1 MTRIVL
7 HLALFLL
14 LPISA
19 LFGQEFGIKF
29 SGFVKS
35 DLFYDS
41 RQTVNIREGHFL
53 LYPAGHNPDAEKADL
68 NSQGSFNF
76 LSIQTRLSGTIS
88 APDAFS
94 AKTSGVLEADF
105 FGNENANFVDANGF
119 RLRHAY
125 AKLTWPSTELLI
137 GQFWHPFFVPACFSE
152 VISFN
157 TGAPMQPFSRNPQVR
172 LLRKLGSFRLIAAAV
187 SQRDFTSGG
196 GSAPLRNSAVPDLN
210 AQLHFTRTTA
220 DGKKEF
226 LIGAGASYKTLLPQL
241 QTTKKVDSVSVLLY
255 ETNETVSGLSTM
267 AFMKYKTPSIS
278 FKIQGVYGENLFDL
292 TMLGGYA
299 VSAVVD
305 PAKNTV
311 KYTTVN
317 SYSVWSEC
325 IFQKGTKVQYALW
338 TGYTENLGSR
348 DTIIAFSNRVGGS
361 DVTVRGASADNSS
374 DIKRIFRI
382 SPRIVVVS
390 GSLTFALETEYTN
403 AAFARKNGAILYRD
417 VYGKITRTE
426 NVANWRL
433 LLSTILKF

>member
-1 MTRIVL
+1 MKKIVL
-7 HLALFLL
+7 HLALLLL

-35 DLFYDS
+35 DFFYDS

-68 NSQGSFNF
+68 NSRGSFNF

-94 AKTSGVLEADF
+94 AKISGVLEADF

-125 AKLTWPSTELLI
+125 AKLTWPNTELLI

-172 LLRKLGSFRLIAAAV
+172 LLRKLGSFRLIAAAL
-187 SQRDFTSGG
+187 SQRDFTSAG
-196 GSAPLRNSAVPDLN
+196 GSTPLRNSPIPDLN
-210 AQLHFTRTTA
+210 AQLHYIGTTA

-226 LIGAGASYKTLLPQL
+226 LTGAGADYKVLLPQL
-241 QTTKKVDSVSVLLY
+241 QTTKDGRKY
-255 ETNETVSGLSTM
+255 ESNQKVSGLSGM
-267 AFMKYKTPSIS
+267 AFMKYKTPSFT
-278 FKIQGVYGENLFDL
+278 FKIQGVYGQNLYDL

-299 VSAVVD
+299 VSSVID
-305 PAKNTV
+305 TAKNAV

-317 SYSVWSEC
+317 NYSVWSEC
-325 IFQKGTKVQYALW
+325 IFLRSSKVQYGLW
-338 TGYTENLGSR
+338 AGYTENLGSP
-348 DTIIAFSNRVGGS
+348 DSILAFSNRVGGT
-361 DVTVRGASADNSS
+361 DATVRGASVDNSS
-374 DIKRIFRI
+374 DIKSVFRI
-382 SPRIVVVS
+382 SPRMVVVS
-390 GSLTFALETEYTN
+390 GNLSFAFETEFTS
-403 AAFARKNGAILYRD
+403 AAYAKKNDTGVLYRD
-417 VYGKITRTE
+417 AFGKITQTE
-426 NVANWRL
+426 NFANWRL
-433 LLSTILKF
+433 LFSTILKF